1 MFMPAEVQA
10 AAEQKFRYYGHF
22 TEQVLQAAQIA
33 VVTVEQD
40 ADASALLLSISSN
53 PVAATPVDLAAQGEK
68 VREMER
74 EYAVLFIGI
83 CKLDT
88 RSFRFSPKRFFCW
101 T

>member
-10 AAEQKFRYYGHF
+10 AAV
-22 TEQVLQAAQIA
+22 QVLRAFHGASITGSST
-33 VVTVEQD
+33 VVTLEQG
-40 ADASALLLSISSN
+40 ADDSALLLSISSN